1 MDWIFEGIRV
11 LSRDPVYD
19 LVLKIVLIQ
28 TILVLTTLNA
38 VLLFRVV
45 RNSVDARRARVR
57 RRIEP
62 RLLEYLEGQLDEE
75 WMGVALRKLPRS
87 ELRELLQAHFEVTSG
102 RARERLVELYIRL
115 GFDQTD
121 IRLTYSWAW
130 WRRASGVRA
139 LGRLENEAF
148 RPVFLRTLRDK
159 HELVS
164 IEAAK
169 ALGAIGD
176 VKAIEALAEMVRHP
190 SRWAALLFSD
200 VARRI
205 GPEGLAYVRRLVT
218 EDPRPAVRATALDA
232 LRISRDVSCVPIVVP
247 LLSADDKELR
257 TRAIKTLSEIGAVDT
272 VPEILRLLGDDA
284 WEVRAQAVKAAARLG
299 DDEQVFRALRWAL
312 GDGSWWVR
320 LNAANGLLSL
330 GERGRAV
337 LSDVSRT
344 SPDPFARD
352 IAVYVIRS
360 GASPGSSVTTLVEG
374 RG

>member
-11 LSRDPVYD
+11 LSRDPIYD

-45 RNSVDARRARVR
+45 RNSLETRRARVR

-62 RLLEYLEGQLDEE
+62 RLLEYLEGQLNED
-75 WMGVALRKLPRS
+75 WMDVALRKLPRS
-87 ELRELLQAHFEVTSG
+87 ELRGLLLKHFEVTSG
-102 RARERLVELYIRL
+102 RARERLVELYIQL
-115 GFDQTD
+115 GFDKSD
-121 IRLTYSWAW
+121 VRSTYSWAW
-130 WRRASGVRA
+130 WRRASGLRA

-169 ALGAIGD
+169 ALGGIGD
-176 VKAIEALAEMVRHP
+176 ARGIEALAEMVRHP
-190 SRWAALLFSD
+190 SRWAALLFAD
-200 VARRI
+200 VARKI
-205 GPEGLAYVRRLVT
+205 GDEGMEFVRNLVT
-218 EDPRPAVRATALDA
+218 DDPRPAVRATALDA
-232 LRISRDVSCVPIVVP
+232 LRIARDMKCVDIVRP
-247 LLSADDKELR
+247 LLNVEDKELR
-257 TRAIKTLSEIGAVDT
+257 TRAIKTLSEVGAVDA
-272 VPEILRLLGDDA
+272 VPDILRLLGDDA

-299 DDEQVFRALRWAL
+299 GDEQVFRALRWAL
-312 GDGSWWVR
+312 GDSSWWVR
-320 LNAANGLLSL
+320 LNAAQGLATL
-330 GERGRAV
+330 GERGKAV
-337 LSDVSRT
+337 LTEVSRT

-352 IAVYVIRS
+352 IAVYVMRN
-360 GASPGSSVTTLVEG
+360 GGSPSSTTTTVVEE